1 VRDCNMPIVLSTS
14 FGALLFS
21 EPLAFCIFRVTNC
34 LHKDVLWR
42 VDALWT
48 SLANEKRTVLLLP
61 MHAFYAAQHPRKYHL
76 FVDRQEAG
84 SAFRGSHDV
93 GQGRQQMAR
102 SFVDVV
108 DGGQSAE
115 RPARN
120 WRWQQRP
127 RA

>member
-1 VRDCNMPIVLSTS
+1 
-14 FGALLFS
+14 
-21 EPLAFCIFRVTNC
+21 
-34 LHKDVLWR
+34 
-42 VDALWT
+42 
-48 SLANEKRTVLLLP
+48 

-108 DGGQSAE
+108 DGAQSAE

-127 RA
+127 RAWTVALPGGGGGDSNRGFVALLYVLCAIGEMARGVAKGRTREDARCLANASAPQI